1 MVPDILRII
10 FHVIDNICRNIATF
24 CIDVVVIIASG
35 LTLENIAVVQQN
47 DIIAK
52 LSAQRLYIT
61 AHSGQR
67 TFLGLSVDEI
77 VREKTT
83 MDVTCFNNS

>member
-1 MVPDILRII
+1 M
-10 FHVIDNICRNIATF
+10 
-24 CIDVVVIIASG
+24 
-35 LTLENIAVVQQN
+35 
-47 DIIAK
+47 AK